1 MVLEDWSTMYE
12 PASNSK
18 VFESSFEPVYV
29 TYTGAAVGKPSVLSP
44 EMVSHAKRSD
54 RILCGLGTRQSG
66 VWVSSC
72 KLDE

>member
-29 TYTGAAVGKPSVLSP
+29 TYTGAAVGKPSPLSS
-44 EMVSHAKRSD
+44 EYGRARENGQTASYAAWEWGKVEF
-54 RILCGLGTRQSG
+54 G
-66 VWVSSC
+66 
-72 KLDE
+72 